1 MSLTIL
7 NNVSSLVAENALAQ
21 ASAGQQK
28 ALLQLSTG
36 LKINSSADDAAG
48 LSIADGLQAN
58 INALSQ
64 STTNA
69 NNGIGFLQVA
79 DGALS
84 QVNTMLNRAVT
95 LATEAS
101 NSGLTTQQLSAA
113 NTEYQSILSEINQ
126 IGTATEFNGTQVF
139 TGGGSSTIALTN
151 GTSAITGTIN
161 PADTLSGGFDVTSTI
176 PGSGSPS
183 DITLTDSGGNS
194 TSGNVTPGDTLSGGI
209 TVTSNTPEVDGI
221 MEDVSFAASP
231 DGSTITSSPII
242 AGDTLSGALDISSSG
257 GSAPDSIGIN
267 LGFFQGLASSDP
279 ATATAAANALAA
291 NMTTAIGGTTGSTYT
306 ASISG
311 GVLTIQTSNPVPTAS
326 DISFWSVPDPSSPG
340 SSLMSS
346 QLLEVG
352 ATLAGSI
359 TFTSKGG
366 DHAAS
371 SSFDFSTLPGLASGL
386 TSDNPAAQAVALAD
400 LGTELDFYLG
410 PSTGSTYTASL
421 GEYGVLNISS
431 SNPNE
436 TLDASGSTLT
446 QTPNLGAQNL
456 TTYDTGIWLAYT
468 AEAAAPGSVA
478 SGIFDVQSGA
488 AHASINLA
496 DGYSDIFGND
506 ADPELSNLNA
516 ALNAQL
522 GGGGSR
528 YYAYVVGGSLAIE
541 DTEGAPIHTAG
552 SSVQATLTGE
562 SLAVGGFSSG
572 MQEAIVPAAST
583 PSVISLAGVSTANLK
598 SYLQSQLDSDVG
610 AGVYSVSYNQSSG
623 ALTIALNSGMGVSSF
638 STSSTAKESP
648 ASTTATTAV
657 SLAGLTATN
666 LESSLQ
672 TLLGSNYAVTYNQTS
687 GALSIG
693 ISAAGTTAGVTSI
706 ASSSNSATETAAG
719 ASGQSEY
726 YVFTSDGTVS
736 GNNNLNITVGSL
748 TSASM
753 GASAG
758 SSGVDLSKST
768 LLSQSAATSALALIS
783 AAINGIASQRGV
795 VGANINRLTA
805 TANDDNTTEVN
816 LTSAM
821 NSIQDADIGKTVADM
836 TQYNILQSTGMAALQ
851 QANQAQQS
859 VLKLIQ

>member
-1 MSLTIL
+1 VSLTIL

-139 TGGGSSTIALTN
+139 TGGGSSAIALTN

-176 PGSGSPS
+176 PGSGGSGN
-183 DITLTDSGGNS
+183 ITLTDSGGNS
-194 TSGNVTPGDTLSGGI
+194 TAGNVTPGDTLSGGI

-359 TFTSKGG
+359 TFTSTGG

-583 PSVISLAGVSTANLK
+583 PTVISLAGVSTANLQ
-598 SYLQSQLDSDVG
+598 SYLQTQLHLWKDVYT
-610 AGVYSVSYNQSSG
+610 VNYNQSSG
-623 ALTIALNSGMGVSSF
+623 ALSIALNSGMGVSSF

-726 YVFTSDGTVS
+726 YVFTGDGTVS